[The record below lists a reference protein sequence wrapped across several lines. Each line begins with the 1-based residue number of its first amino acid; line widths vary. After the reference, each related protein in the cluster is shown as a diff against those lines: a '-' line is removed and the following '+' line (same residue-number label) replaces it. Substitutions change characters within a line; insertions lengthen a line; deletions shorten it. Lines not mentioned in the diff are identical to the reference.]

1 MGLALPV
8 YRVRAQNAA
17 ADSENKIHDDRVA
30 ATYGFRGGLVPG
42 VTVYGYM
49 MAPIVEMAPEWL
61 ERGSAKLRLI
71 EPVYDGDEVLVRAQK
86 GDDGSI
92 AVTAEREDGTICA
105 RGVASM
111 RDTALETPQQLP
123 KRPLCAV
130 EHRPAPSRE
139 NLIPGELLGTVSETL
154 DLSGW
159 RPYSERILQYSN
171 EVLARNFRLG
181 PWMHTSSE
189 IDNWGLAR
197 EGDEISACSR
207 VRDRFDRK
215 GHEFVVIDVTL
226 AVGERLIQTVRHTA
240 IYKPRTIH

>member
-1 MGLALPV
+1 
-8 YRVRAQNAA
+8 
-17 ADSENKIHDDRVA
+17 
-30 ATYGFRGGLVPG
+30 
-42 VTVYGYM
+42 
-49 MAPIVEMAPEWL
+49 
-61 ERGSAKLRLI
+61 LI
-71 EPVYDGDEVLVRAQK
+71 EPVYDGEEVLVRAQSE
-86 GDDGSI
+86 DDGSI

-111 RDTALETPQQLP
+111 RDTALERPPQLP
-123 KRPLCAV
+123 KRPLCSM
-130 EHRPAPSRE
+130 EHRPSPSRE
-139 NLIPGELLGTVSETL
+139 NLIPGELLGTVVEAL

-189 IDNWGLAR
+189 IDNWGLAC
-197 EGDEISACSR
+197 EGDDISACSR

-215 GHEFVVIDVTL
+215 GHEFIVIDVTL

-240 IYKPRTIH
+240 IYKPRKAEAQGL